1 MRIYLLIV
9 LLILPFSTVAEI
21 FQWLDAE
28 GQSHFS
34 DKPQPGASL
43 FQVDAGYSFYQ
54 VKKIYDGDTI
64 LLSNGQKIRFLGVNT
79 PEVEGRNKSLQAG
92 GNEAKQWLEAQLK
105 NTTVR
110 LEKDVEK
117 KDKYGRT
124 LAHVFTQDKL
134 HINLELVKQGFA
146 SVNIYPPNLKYVAAL
161 VAAEQQAEYKHLGIW
176 GYQEYK
182 LKPVA
187 DIKGGLFKGWQRVT
201 GKVKNIRHTRKSIYL
216 NFSDNFSLRILK
228 KSLSYFPPL
237 DSYQGKFVEVNGW
250 INRRKGKYSMFIRHN
265 SAIKII
271 Q

>member
-1 MRIYLLIV
+1 MRIHLLIV

-28 GQSHFS
+28 GNSHFS
-34 DKPQPGASL
+34 DKPQPGASI

-54 VKKIYDGDTI
+54 VKKVYDGDTI
-64 LLSNGQKIRFLGVNT
+64 LLTNGQKIRLLGVNT

-92 GNEAKQWLEAQLK
+92 GNEAKQWLETKLK
-105 NTTVR
+105 NSKVR

-134 HINLELVKQGFA
+134 HINLELVRQGFA
-146 SVNIYPPNLKYVAAL
+146 SVNIYPPNLKYTGAL
-161 VAAEQQAEYKHLGIW
+161 VTAEQQVKYKRLGIW

-187 DIKGGLFKGWQRVT
+187 AIKDGRFKGWQRIT
-201 GKVKNIRHTRKSIYL
+201 GKIKKRQTHT
-216 NFSDNFSLRILK
+216 
-228 KSLSYFPPL
+228 
-237 DSYQGKFVEVNGW
+237 QE
-250 INRRKGKYSMFIRHN
+250 
-265 SAIKII
+265 
-271 Q
+271 